1 MKVKLYRHGD
11 PYPGVF
17 RWYRGQC
24 AGVKLPFR
32 YALSINWE
40 KR

>member
-1 MKVKLYRHGD
+1 MRIKIYQRDD
-11 PYPGVF
+11 PYPGAF

-24 AGVKLPFR
+24 AGVKLPFG
-32 YALSINWE
+32 YVLSMNWE